1 MSEYTGSIK
10 AAVIQDAPVLFER
23 GASTEKACRLIAAAA
38 SEGAKL
44 VLLPEAF
51 IPAYPRGLT
60 FGTVVG
66 QRSPAG
72 RRIWQRYWE
81 N

>member
-1 MSEYTGSIK
+1 
-10 AAVIQDAPVLFER
+10 VIQDAPVLFER
-23 GASTEKACRLIAAAA
+23 GASTEKACRLIAATA

-81 N
+81 NSLEV